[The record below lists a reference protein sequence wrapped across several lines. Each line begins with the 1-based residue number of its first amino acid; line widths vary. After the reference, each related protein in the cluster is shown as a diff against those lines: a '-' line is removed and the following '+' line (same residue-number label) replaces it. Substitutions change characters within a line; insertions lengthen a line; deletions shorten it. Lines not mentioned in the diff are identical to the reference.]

1 MYIFPRFLLGVFHR
15 KDNCSLGGF
24 GAGLFNYAGVFV
36 CVVKKPAKVELP
48 GKWRSEAERCAEEA
62 LRSILAAEGTQEPEK
77 HKRKKEQGLSVS
89 NLGTEL
95 PIPEPLPYG
104 TAQKH

>member
-1 MYIFPRFLLGVFHR
+1 M
-15 KDNCSLGGF
+15 GGF
-24 GAGLFNYAGVFV
+24 GAGLFNYAGVFIY
-36 CVVKKPAKVELP
+36 VVKKPAEGELL
-48 GKWRSEAERCAEEA
+48 GRRRSKAERCAEEA
-62 LRSILAAEGTQEPEK
+62 LRTILAAEGTQEPEK

-95 PIPEPLPYG
+95 LIPEPLPYG